1 MKIAVLRDDLTN
13 PSLPDAADTLA
24 EAGFVEKILT
34 DGNDV
39 RQIPFYA
46 DLEKTMGALQS
57 YAPDVVFNLTESVCS
72 QGGLAVFA
80 PQLLDILRMP
90 YTGNSTFAHL
100 VSADKDLA
108 KRLFLQNGLPAPSSV
123 YRAGASYLLKAKTEH
138 ASAHLD
144 DSCVVCPASEDELQ
158 DALKQ
163 KERETGLAWIAEEY
177 IDGREFNVALL
188 GDEVLP
194 PAEMRFFPDFKG
206 HRILTYEA
214 KWNEDCDAYQ
224 LSRRSFDVEAGINQK
239 LSAVALKCKDV
250 LDLRGYTRIDF
261 RMNTQGELFII
272 DLNTNPCIA
281 PDSGFIA
288 MAHEAG
294 LSDKEVIERIVADA
308 FSK

>member
-13 PSLPDAADTLA
+13 PSSPDAADTLA
-24 EAGFVEKILT
+24 EAGFVERILA
-34 DGNDV
+34 DENNV

-46 DLEKTMGALQS
+46 DLEKTIDTLQQ
-57 YAPDVVFNLTESVCS
+57 YVPDVVFNLTESVCA
-72 QGGLAVFA
+72 QGGLAVLA
-80 PQLLDILRMP
+80 PQLLDILRLP
-90 YTGNSTFAHL
+90 YTGNRTFAHL

-144 DSCVVCPASEDELQ
+144 DTCVISPASEDKLR
-158 DALKQ
+158 DALKR
-163 KERETGLAWIAEEY
+163 KERETGLTWIAEEY

-188 GDEVLP
+188 GGEVLP
-194 PAEMRFFPDFKG
+194 PAEMRFFSDFKG
-206 HRILTYEA
+206 HKILTYEA

-224 LSRRSFDVEAGINQK
+224 RSRRSFDIENEIKEK
-239 LSAVALKCKDV
+239 LSSIALKCKDV
-250 LDLRGYTRIDF
+250 LALRGYTRIDF
-261 RMNTQGELFII
+261 RMNAKGELFII

-294 LSDKEVIERIVADA
+294 LSDKEVIERIVANA

>member
-1 MKIAVLRDDLTN
+1 MKVAVLRDDLTN
-13 PSLPDAADTLA
+13 PSSPDAMDTLA
-24 EAGFVEKILT
+24 EAGFVEKVLS

-39 RQIPFYA
+39 RQIPFHA
-46 DLEKTMGALQS
+46 DLKKTVKELQS

-80 PQLLDILRMP
+80 PQLLEVLRMP
-90 YTGNSTFAHL
+90 YTGNKTFAHL

-108 KRLFLQNGLPAPSSV
+108 KRLFFQNGLPAPSSV
-123 YRAGASYLLKAKTEH
+123 YRNGSTYLLKAKTEH

-144 DSCVVCPASEDELQ
+144 DTCVVRPSSGKELR
-158 DALKQ
+158 DALEQ

-194 PAEMRFFPDFKG
+194 PAEMRFSPDFKG
-206 HRILTYEA
+206 HKILTYEA

-224 LSRRSFDVEAGINQK
+224 LSRRSFDVESDIKEK
-239 LSAVALKCKDV
+239 LSDIALKCKDV

-261 RMNTQGELFII
+261 RTDAEGGLYII
-272 DLNTNPCIA
+272 DLNTNPCIS

-294 LSDKEVIERIVADA
+294 LTDKDVIERIVADA

>member
-1 MKIAVLRDDLTN
+1 MKIAVLRDDLTG
-13 PSLPDAADTLA
+13 PTTPDAADTLE
-24 EAGFVEKILT
+24 EAAFVEKVLAA
-34 DGNDV
+34 GNKV
-39 RQIPFYA
+39 CQLPFYA
-46 DLEKTMGALQS
+46 DLDKTVQTIEA
-57 YAPDVVFNLTESVCS
+57 YAPDVVFNLTETVRG
-72 QGGLAVFA
+72 QGGLAVLA
-80 PQLLDILRMP
+80 PQLLEVLKIP
-90 YTGNSTFAHL
+90 YTGNRPFAHL

-108 KRLFLQNGLPAPSSV
+108 KKLFLQNGLPAPSSCF
-123 YRAGASYLLKAKTEH
+123 RSGATYLLKAKTEH

-144 DSCVVCPASEDELQ
+144 DGCVITPASEKEMQ
-158 DALKQ
+158 DALVR
-163 KERETGLAWIAEEY
+163 KEQETDLPWIAEEY

-194 PAEMRFFPDFKG
+194 PAEMRFSADFKG

-214 KWNEDCDAYQ
+214 KWNEESDAYQ
-224 LSRRSFDVEAGINQK
+224 FSRRSFEMENEIKEELARIV
-239 LSAVALKCKDV
+239 LKCKKL

-261 RMNTQGELFII
+261 RMNAQGRLYII

-294 LSDKEVIERIVADA
+294 MTDKEVMERIVADA